1 MTIDEIHEVLTAYEM
16 RTGINEISRKEA
28 TFTVSSK
35 NQLEN
40 LYDEEALFIKKLEK
54 GTRKYKGKLPLK
66 CFNCGRIGHFS
77 SKCHYPKQEESDHEE
92 LCYHKDKII
101 GKNKF
106 KKKHNNFYS
115 KEDSDDESEDAEI
128 LFMGTVTSDEESDKE
143 GEVDPEAQ
151 YIDVVNGIEKC
162 RRRNKVWKE

>member
-1 MTIDEIHEVLTAYEM
+1 M
-16 RTGINEISRKEA
+16 RTRQNEPSRKEA
-28 TFTVSSK
+28 TFKALTK

-40 LYDEEALFIKKLEK
+40 LDDEEALFISKFER

-77 SKCHYPKQEESDHEE
+77 NKCPYPKQEDSDHEE
-92 LCYHKDKII
+92 PCRHMCKTMDK
-101 GKNKF
+101 KKF
-106 KKKHNNFYS
+106 KKNKKNFYS

-162 RRRNKVWKE
+162 RRRNKLWKE